1 MNQQGVTF
9 LEVVVVVAILL
20 IVSSLVS
27 PSIQDWRQKKSLE
40 SDFHAVLAQIDYLK
54 TRARTL
60 NGTAILTCQSSG
72 GRGTVLGYQVSTN
85 PQSSVSDLSA
95 SFSSRVVENPAAQ
108 TAGYNLLSGQT
119 VVVSDICN
127 GANAIITA
135 AGQVG
140 VTGNGQPLLIEL
152 EPKAGKAQMG
162 GFRILV
168 NPSTGFIQK
177 YKWQISASRWA
188 EID

>member
-9 LEVVVVVAILL
+9 LEVIVVVAILM

-27 PSIQDWRQKKSLE
+27 PNIQSWRQKKALE

-60 NGTAILTCQSSG
+60 NGTAILSCASTS
-72 GRGTVLGYQVSTN
+72 GRGSVLGYQVSTN
-85 PQSSVSDLSA
+85 PQSSVSNLA
-95 SFSSRVVENPAAQ
+95 SGFTANVVEDPVAKAAD
-108 TAGYNLLSGQT
+108 YNLLSGKT
-119 VVVSDICN
+119 VVVSDLCA

-135 AGQVG
+135 DGQVG
-140 VTGNGQPLLIEL
+140 VQGNGQALAIEI
-152 EPKAGKAQMG
+152 EPQAGKAALG
-162 GFRILV
+162 AYRIVV
-168 NPSTGFIQK
+168 NATTGFIQK
-177 YKWQISASRWA
+177 YKWQTAAGRWA